1 MKHAFVKTCRLKL
14 INTTLACSLVDL
26 NRSLYYYHL
35 KKPKLKSDAKII
47 SRILILRE
55 RHRAIGAKKIAKLLS
70 MKTKP
75 INHKRVARIL
85 KENDMTVVQKKKRK
99 RIENLLR
106 IPLTNEMK
114 QSKGIWSIDFMCG
127 RKNNKFKFMLLNV
140 INIGSRI
147 SPIMCVE
154 RSFTSFDVTYE
165 LEKGFV
171 IDGKPSRIILIM
183 GLNLQVH
190 ILKFGAKETI
200 SFII

>member
-1 MKHAFVKTCRLKL
+1 LTLL
-14 INTTLACSLVDL
+14 IALAIWLVDKGPVFYSHERITTTGKKF
-26 NRSLYYYHL
+26 NCL
-35 KKPKLKSDAKII
+35 KF
-47 SRILILRE
+47 RTMRV
-55 RHRAIGAKKIAKLLS
+55 GAADEL
-70 MKTKP
+70 
-75 INHKRVARIL
+75 ARIL